1 MKLRTGEWIVVG
13 GSGVIAA
20 FALLVGVLIY
30 LKPPPVQYR
39 YQETART
46 QAGEAVYRRQSCG
59 SCHKVFENGA
69 KVGPVL
75 DGVGTRRSIAW
86 LAEFLRKHTHL
97 KDETQLAA
105 LAAYL
110 EALR

>member
-1 MKLRTGEWIVVG
+1 MSLRAGEWVVLG

-39 YQETART
+39 YLETPRT
-46 QAGEAVYRRQSCG
+46 QAGEAVYRRQSCS

-75 DGVGTRRSIAW
+75 DGVGTRRSVAW
-86 LAEFLRKHTHL
+86 LGEFLPRHTRL
-97 KDETQLAA
+97 GDAETAA
-105 LAAYL
+105 LTDYL
-110 EALR
+110 QALQ